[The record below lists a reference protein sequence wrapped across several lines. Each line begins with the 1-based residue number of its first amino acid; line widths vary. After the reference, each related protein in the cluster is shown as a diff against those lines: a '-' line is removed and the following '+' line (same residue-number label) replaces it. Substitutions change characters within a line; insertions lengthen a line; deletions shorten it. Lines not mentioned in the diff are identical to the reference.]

1 MNNIEVKEDNFR
13 YTVEFGQSKSG
24 SYHVWIVKSVK
35 IRADCTDEL
44 NDATLIV
51 MRDIEPLIKQL
62 NLPEMI

>member
-1 MNNIEVKEDNFR
+1 MKNIEVNGDNFR

-62 NLPEMI
+62 NSPELL

>member
-1 MNNIEVKEDNFR
+1 MSM
-13 YTVEFGQSKSG
+13 Q
-24 SYHVWIVKSVK
+24 YHVWIVKSVK

-62 NLPEMI
+62 NSPELL